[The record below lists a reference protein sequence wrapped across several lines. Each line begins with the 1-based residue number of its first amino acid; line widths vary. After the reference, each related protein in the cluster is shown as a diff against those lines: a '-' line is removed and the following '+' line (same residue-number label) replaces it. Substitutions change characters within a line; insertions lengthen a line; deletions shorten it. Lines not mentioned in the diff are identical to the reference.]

1 MIIIL
6 ILEITAAAV
15 VLALFRMVREVALE
29 HTFMT
34 LRKNYRG
41 YNEPD
46 DYSEQWNLVMEKVRE
61 VALEHT
67 FMTLRKNYRGY
78 NEPDDYSEQWNLV
91 MEKLKCCGVN
101 NYTDFSGSSF
111 EMTTGH
117 TYPRGCCIS
126 IGAAACDGHTVSKDV
141 IHQKGCFHKLLKI
154 TQTQSFTLSGF
165 SLGAAVI
172 QDQRGFNLAQTDLQP
187 HVNFCLGRFP
197 LLHDS
202 SLGWFR
208 GLQQDLSVSFLSI
221 PVAGNPCHPAALH
234 QAGLTPNHGE
244 DRKRGPAWLLE
255 IGTHFYFSVALTAF
269 GSKTDNKE
277 FRKPPSIPTLLLSA
291 VSHTS

>member
-15 VLALFRMVREVALE
+15 VLALFQMVREVALE

-46 DYSEQWNLVMEKVRE
+46 DYSEQWNLV
-61 VALEHT
+61 T
-67 FMTLRKNYRGY
+67 
-78 NEPDDYSEQWNLV
+78 
-91 MEKLKCCGVN
+91 EKLKCCGVN

-141 IHQKGCFHKLLKI
+141 IHQK
-154 TQTQSFTLSGF
+154 
-165 SLGAAVI
+165 
-172 QDQRGFNLAQTDLQP
+172 DQRGFNLAQTDLQP